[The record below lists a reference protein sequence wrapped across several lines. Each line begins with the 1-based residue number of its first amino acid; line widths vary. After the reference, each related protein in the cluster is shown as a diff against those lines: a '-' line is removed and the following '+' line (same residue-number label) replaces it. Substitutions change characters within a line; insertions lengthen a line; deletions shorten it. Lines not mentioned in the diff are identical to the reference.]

1 MACMIVFATLL
12 SVLVAASP
20 GLGMHASY
28 GGSGPRYVQDDDD
41 SGGDSDDDDSGGD
54 SDDDSGKPVDPEDD
68 RPSGQPP
75 STERDDP
82 PSSDRD
88 RVPPGLDP
96 DRPRGPD
103 DPDSPSSDPSAS
115 GVPADDAP
123 PPPPAVGES
132 VNVAPLQGRV
142 LVSSAP
148 GSGFVPLG
156 DAASLPTGSLVD
168 ARDGAIT
175 LTSASDR
182 SGATQ
187 TAKFHGAVFQVLQD
201 AGPRPVTELALRDTE
216 GPISCEIR
224 RSVRGVLRAIGS
236 SRSSPL
242 IHRALR
248 EGSPTFAARRRR
260 GLWSNGR
267 GRFRTRGRHGAASV
281 RGTRWLTE
289 DRCEG
294 TFFRVTRGVVTVED
308 FSRGRTVTLGPGDS
322 YLARLRR

>member
-1 MACMIVFATLL
+1 MRSTLIACVILIATLL
-12 SVLVAASP
+12 SVLAVAPP
-20 GLGMHASY
+20 GFGKDGSH
-28 GGSGPRYVQDDDD
+28 GGSGERSVKDDDD
-41 SGGDSDDDDSGGD
+41 SGGDSDDDAE
-54 SDDDSGKPVDPEDD
+54 KKD
-68 RPSGQPP
+68 R
-75 STERDDP
+75 
-82 PSSDRD
+82 SDRGH
-88 RVPPGLDP
+88 PASAP
-96 DRPRGPD
+96 DASKDGD
-103 DPDSPSSDPSAS
+103 EPDSRSSDPSA
-115 GVPADDAP
+115 PDA
-123 PPPPAVGES
+123 PPAVGRS
-132 VNVAPLQGRV
+132 VNVAPTEGQV
-142 LVSSAP
+142 LVRPSP
-148 GSGFVPLG
+148 GSGFVPLR
-156 DAASLPTGSLVD
+156 DAASLPNGSLVD

-201 AGPRPVTELALRDTE
+201 AGQRPVTELALRDTE

-224 RSVRGVLRAIGS
+224 RSVRGFIRAIGG

-242 IHRALR
+242 IHQALR
-248 EGSPTFAARRRR
+248 EGSATVASRKRRGRR

-267 GRFRTRGRHGAASV
+267 GRFRTRGRHGTASV

-308 FSRGRTVTLGPGDS
+308 FARDRTVTLGPGDS